1 MRRKPDTSATAPKA
15 CLEAP
20 FESRGRVHVGISGW
34 SYPKWRGW
42 FYPPDCPH
50 KRELEFAS
58 RTFETIEVNGS
69 FYSLLRVAAV
79 RHWYERTPRQFRFAL
94 KGSRFITH
102 MKRLR
107 DVETPLANFFA
118 AGPLAL
124 EDKLGPILWQLP
136 PQFPFDED
144 RLERFFEQLPR
155 STMQAAKLAARH
167 DERLRDRAYT
177 VSMRDRPIRHACEVR
192 HPSYVNSAFVRIL
205 ERQGIALCAADTGGL
220 FPDFEDVTADF
231 VYVRLH
237 GDTKLYESG
246 YSLGAL
252 RRWARRIRAWSAGT
266 VPDNGRLIAADRAQR
281 AARRD
286 VYVYF
291 DNDARVRAPFDALT
305 LRALVR
311 GEKPPRAP
319 LGLGEAGEA
328 ARAKWPAESRARMAS
343 Q

>member
-1 MRRKPDTSATAPKA
+1 MSR
-15 CLEAP
+15 
-20 FESRGRVHVGISGW
+20 RGRVRIGISGW
-34 SYPKWRGW
+34 NYPKWRGW

-69 FYSLLRVAAV
+69 FYSLLRVKAV
-79 RHWYERTPRQFRFAL
+79 CEWYERTPHRFRFAL

-107 DVETPLANFFA
+107 DAETPLANFFA

-136 PQFPFDED
+136 PQLPFDAD

-155 STMQAAKLAARH
+155 STTAAAKLAARH
-167 DERLRDRAYT
+167 DARLRDRAYT
-177 VSMRDRPIRHACEVR
+177 TTMRDRPIQHAIEVR
-192 HPSYVNSAFVRIL
+192 HSSYVNSAFIHIL
-205 ERQGIALCAADTGGL
+205 ERHRIALCAADTGGL

-231 VYVRLH
+231 VYARLH

-246 YSLGAL
+246 YSVRAL
-252 RRWARRIRAWSAGT
+252 ERWAKRIRAWSEGT
-266 VPDNGRLIAADRAQR
+266 APDDGRLMAPDRTHR

-305 LRALVR
+305 LRAIVR
-311 GEKPPRAP
+311 GEKPPRVP
-319 LGLGEAGEA
+319 WGLGGAGEP
-328 ARAKWPAESRARMAS
+328 ARASWLNWTGIRPERSA
-343 Q
+343 

>member
-1 MRRKPDTSATAPKA
+1 MSG
-15 CLEAP
+15 
-20 FESRGRVHVGISGW
+20 GRVRIGISGW

-42 FYPPDCPH
+42 FYPPDWPH

-58 RTFETIEVNGS
+58 RKFETIEINGS
-69 FYSLLRVAAV
+69 FYSLLRVTAV
-79 RHWYERTPRQFRFAL
+79 CEWYERTPRHFRFAL

-124 EDKLGPILWQLP
+124 EEKLGPILWQLP
-136 PQFPFDED
+136 PQFAFDAD
-144 RLERFFEQLPR
+144 RLERFFDLLPR
-155 STMQAAKLAARH
+155 STSQAAKLAARH

-177 VSMRDRPIRHACEVR
+177 SCLRDRPIRHACEVR
-192 HPSYVNSAFVRIL
+192 HPSFVNSAFIRIL

-246 YSLGAL
+246 YTIKVLQ
-252 RRWARRIRAWSAGT
+252 RWAQRIRAWSQGFA
-266 VPDNGRLIAADRAQR
+266 PASDRLMAPERTQR
-281 AARRD
+281 PVRRD
-286 VYVYF
+286 VYAYF
-291 DNDARVRAPFDALT
+291 DNDARVRAPFDAMT

-311 GEKPPRAP
+311 GETVPRVTATP
-319 LGLGEAGEA
+319 ADAGEA
-328 ARAKWPAESRARMAS
+328 ARATWPAWRSL
-343 Q
+343 

>member
-1 MRRKPDTSATAPKA
+1 MSA
-15 CLEAP
+15 
-20 FESRGRVHVGISGW
+20 SGRVRIGISGW

-69 FYSLLRVAAV
+69 FYSLLRVTAV
-79 RHWYERTPRQFRFAL
+79 RQWYERTPRHFRFAL

-107 DVETPLANFFA
+107 DAETPLANFFA
-118 AGPLAL
+118 SGPLAL

-136 PQFPFDED
+136 PQLAFDAD

-155 STMQAAKLAARH
+155 STTQAAKLAARH
-167 DERLRDRAYT
+167 DARLRDRAYT
-177 VSMRDRPIRHACEVR
+177 TSLRDRPIRHACEVR
-192 HPSYVNSAFVRIL
+192 HPSFVNSAFIRIL

-220 FPDFEDVTADF
+220 FPDYEDVTTDF
-231 VYVRLH
+231 AYVRLH

-246 YSLGAL
+246 YSLASL
-252 RRWARRIRAWSAGT
+252 RRWAKRIRAWSEGTPLAG
-266 VPDNGRLIAADRAQR
+266 GRRVAAARTERAG
-281 AARRD
+281 RRD
-286 VYVYF
+286 VYAYF

-305 LRALVR
+305 LRALVQ
-311 GEKPPRAP
+311 GETPPRGPPGFAR
-319 LGLGEAGEA
+319 GGEP
-328 ARAKWPAESRARMAS
+328 ARETWPGWIPPRSLRSA
-343 Q
+343 

>member
-1 MRRKPDTSATAPKA
+1 MSG
-15 CLEAP
+15 
-20 FESRGRVHVGISGW
+20 RGRVRIGISGW
-34 SYPKWRGW
+34 NYPKWRGW
-42 FYPPDCPH
+42 FYPRGCPH

-69 FYSLLRVAAV
+69 FYSLLRVTAV
-79 RHWYERTPRQFRFAL
+79 REWYERTPRHFRFAL

-124 EDKLGPILWQLP
+124 QEKLGPILWQLP
-136 PQFPFDED
+136 PQLPFDAE

-155 STMQAAKLAARH
+155 STMHAAKLAAGH
-167 DERLRDRAYT
+167 DERLRDRAFT
-177 VSMRDRPIRHACEVR
+177 VCTRDRPIQHACEVR
-192 HPSYVNSAFVRIL
+192 HASYVNSAFVRIL

-231 VYVRLH
+231 VYARLH

-246 YSLGAL
+246 YSLASL
-252 RRWARRIRAWSAGT
+252 QRWAKRVRAWSEGT
-266 VPDNGRLIAADRAQR
+266 LPSNGRLMAPERTQR

-305 LRALVR
+305 LRALVQ

-319 LGLGEAGEA
+319 WGLGGAGEP
-328 ARAKWPAESRARMAS
+328 ARTTWPG
-343 Q
+343 